1 MIQFREYLKKT
12 VTLLKKFKSFKVVIG
27 DSQIKICQTTYFAIR
42 FIKKLPF
49 LTEIMNILDLNIS
62 GIPYGLA
69 TVFSSL
75 DRLQNQERNILDPFA
90 GSPILKEKRIKV
102 LLCVS

>member
-1 MIQFREYLKKT
+1 
-12 VTLLKKFKSFKVVIG
+12 
-27 DSQIKICQTTYFAIR
+27 
-42 FIKKLPF
+42 
-49 LTEIMNILDLNIS
+49 MNFLDLNIS

-75 DRLQNQERNILDPFA
+75 DRLQNQERNILDPFV